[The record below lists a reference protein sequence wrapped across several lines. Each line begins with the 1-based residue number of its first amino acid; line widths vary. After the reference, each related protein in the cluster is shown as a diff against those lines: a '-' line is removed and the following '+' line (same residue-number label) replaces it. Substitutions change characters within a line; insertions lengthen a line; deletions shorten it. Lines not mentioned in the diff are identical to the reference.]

1 MAMRHAIIVLAL
13 AIATAQPCDAHAQA
27 RDSAV
32 SLRHDS
38 VSVHLVDADI
48 RAAVE
53 ALAPYLDK
61 PVGFGSAVP
70 GARVTLETPA
80 PVART
85 AVRGLL
91 EGLLES
97 QNLELVRDSAMY
109 RVQAKA
115 LAAAP
120 SAAVTN
126 AAAPGGSGTVQ
137 LYVIRLKHARAPDV
151 AATVNALF
159 GRASALGEPGSARP
173 ATLDQQL
180 QSTMIAPV
188 APNGISPQANAPTHT
203 SGAVGRGASFTGD
216 VTIVPDARSNSLFI
230 RASQSDYDLIVNAV
244 QQLDTRPLQVLI
256 EVIIAEIERTNSLAF
271 GVDATLPPTKVNGG
285 PMVINGSQTGAGL
298 TDVILH
304 AMNLTGLNIDA
315 TLTAAAER
323 GDVRILSRPVPWR
336 RTTSQRRST
345 SVASG
350 RSCSWRARSRRTTRR

>member
-1 MAMRHAIIVLAL
+1 MAMRYVGFALVLAL
-13 AIATAQPCDAHAQA
+13 AAARPRDAASQA

-38 VSVHLVDADI
+38 VTVHLVDADI

-91 EGLLES
+91 EGLLAS

-115 LAAAP
+115 PPPAP
-120 SAAVTN
+120 
-126 AAAPGGSGTVQ
+126 APTATAGATAHAGGAVQ

-159 GRASALGEPGSARP
+159 GRASALGEPAR
-173 ATLDQQL
+173 
-180 QSTMIAPV
+180 
-188 APNGISPQANAPTHT
+188 
-203 SGAVGRGASFTGD
+203 R
-216 VTIVPDARSNSLFI
+216 
-230 RASQSDYDLIVNAV
+230 
-244 QQLDTRPLQVLI
+244 
-256 EVIIAEIERTNSLAF
+256 
-271 GVDATLPPTKVNGG
+271 
-285 PMVINGSQTGAGL
+285 
-298 TDVILH
+298 
-304 AMNLTGLNIDA
+304 
-315 TLTAAAER
+315 
-323 GDVRILSRPVPWR
+323 VR
-336 RTTSQRRST
+336 RRST
-345 SVASG
+345 N
-350 RSCSWRARSRRTTRR
+350 SCNPR